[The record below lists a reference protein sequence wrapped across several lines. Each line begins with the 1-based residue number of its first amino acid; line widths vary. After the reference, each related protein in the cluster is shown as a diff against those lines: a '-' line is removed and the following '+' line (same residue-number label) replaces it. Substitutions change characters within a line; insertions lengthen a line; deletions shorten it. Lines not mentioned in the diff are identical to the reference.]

1 MNIEGRKVL
10 LTGASS
16 GIGRVIAKALHDRG
30 ASLIVTARRKELLDE
45 LCAELGERAEP
56 VVADLTSTEDITR
69 LAESARDVDIVVL
82 NASLPASGRLEEFA
96 SDEIDRGIDANLR
109 APIQLTRVLV
119 PRMMERGEGH
129 LVFVS
134 SLLGKMTR
142 PGSSV
147 YCATKFGLRGFA
159 LALSDDLHPKGVGVT
174 TVLPGFIGDVG
185 MFAETGVSP
194 PGGMGTSTAQEVA
207 DAVVRGIEEG
217 EPEIVVAPRKLRMGA
232 FLLSIAPK
240 RMAKV
245 RRKPETYEYA
255 DAVAKAQA
263 SKR

>member
-16 GIGRVIAKALHDRG
+16 GIGRVIAQALHQRG
-30 ASLIVTARRKELLDE
+30 ASLVVTARRKELLDD
-45 LCAELGERAEP
+45 LCAELGDKAEA
-56 VVADLTSTEDITR
+56 VAADLTSKDDIAR
-69 LAESARDVDIVVL
+69 LAESAGDVDVLVL
-82 NASLPASGRLEEFA
+82 NASLPASGRLEELTPE
-96 SDEIDRGIDANLR
+96 EIDRGIDANLR
-109 APIQLTRVLV
+109 APIQLVRALV

-147 YCATKFGLRGFA
+147 YCGTKFGLRGFA

-207 DAVVRGIEEG
+207 DAVLRGIESG

-245 RRKPETYEYA
+245 RRRPESYEYA
-255 DAVAKAQA
+255 AAVAQAQA

>member
-16 GIGRVIAKALHDRG
+16 GIGRVIAQTLHTGG
-30 ASLIVTARRKELLDE
+30 ASLILTARRKELLDA
-45 LCAELGERAEP
+45 LCAELGDRTEAI
-56 VVADLTSTEDITR
+56 VADLTSKDDIAR
-69 LAESARDVDIVVL
+69 LAESAGDVDVL
-82 NASLPASGRLEEFA
+82 VMNASLPASGRLETLTP
-96 SDEIDRGIDANLR
+96 DEIDRGIDANLR
-109 APIQLTRVLV
+109 APIQLVRALL
-119 PRMMERGEGH
+119 PGMLERGEGH

-142 PGSSV
+142 PASSV
-147 YCATKFGLRGFA
+147 YSATKFGLRGFA
-159 LALSDDLHPKGVGVT
+159 LALSDDLYPKGIGVT

-207 DAVVRGIEEG
+207 DAVLRGIETG
-217 EPEIVVAPRKLRMGA
+217 EPELVVAPRKLRMGA

-245 RRKPETYEYA
+245 RRRPESYEYA
-255 DAVAKAQA
+255 EAVAKAHT